1 MCVAC
6 ISSVVVCICDY
17 VWGIYVWYVWG
28 MCGVWVYTRGGVFDL
43 YIVYIMCV
51 YGMYAIYV
59 VYGMCN
65 ICVCNG
71 GVFCIYN

>member
-6 ISSVVVCICDY
+6 ISSVVVCIYDY
-17 VWGIYVWYVWG
+17 VCGLYVWYVWG
-28 MCGVWVYTRGGVFDL
+28 MCGAWVYNGGVCDL
-43 YIVYIMCV
+43 YMVDKVCV
-51 YGMYAIYV
+51 SGIYAIYV

-65 ICVCNG
+65 MCVYNG